1 MSGKEKKL
9 LIDLAEGVLAGSVKD
24 MGRLITLVEYNRP
37 GSIDALK
44 KLHAHSHNAYVIGIT
59 GAPGTGKSTLTD
71 KLSLN
76 ICKRGYSVGVIAIDP
91 SSPFTGG
98 ALLGDRFRMR
108 NSTLE
113 DNIYV
118 RSMGTRGS
126 MGGLSRATSGAIIVL
141 DAFGKD
147 IILVETCGTGQ
158 AEVDVISATDTTVVV
173 CVPGMGDEIQTM
185 KAGVMEIGDIFAANK
200 ADLKNVEKLIDDIE
214 VSLHMGVGAKDWE
227 PPVIKTTATQSK
239 GIDDLVET
247 IFKHRSYLLD
257 SGALKKK
264 KKERIRREIIEIA
277 KNEMVRKFEALKINN
292 QNVSEGLIEKVITRE
307 MDPYTAA
314 EDLLKFIK

>member
-1 MSGKEKKL
+1 MSNREEKL
-9 LIDLAEGVLAGSVKD
+9 LVDLAEGVMAGSVKD
-24 MGRLITLVEYNRP
+24 MGRLITLIEYNRP
-37 GSIDALK
+37 GSIAALK
-44 KLHAHSHNAYVIGIT
+44 KLYYHSHNAYVIGIT
-59 GAPGTGKSTLTD
+59 GAPGTGKSTLVD

-76 ICKRGYSVGVIAIDP
+76 ISRRGHSVGVLAVDP

-98 ALLGDRFRMR
+98 ALLGDRFRMK
-108 NSTLE
+108 NSALE
-113 DNIYV
+113 DNIYI

-126 MGGLSRATSGAIIVL
+126 MGGLSQATSSAIIVL

-158 AEVDVISATDTTVVV
+158 AEVDVVSATDTTVVV
-173 CVPGMGDEIQTM
+173 CVPGMGDEIQAM

-214 VSLHMGVGAKDWE
+214 VTLHMGMGKGGWE
-227 PPVIKTTATQSK
+227 PPVIKTTATQYK

-247 IFKHRSYLLD
+247 IFEHRSYLVR

-264 KKERIRREIIEIA
+264 KQERIRREIIEIA
-277 KNEMVRKFEALKINN
+277 KNKMIRRFGTLTINK
-292 QNVSEGLIEKVITRE
+292 QNVFKGLVEKVMLHKI
-307 MDPYTAA
+307 DPYTAA
-314 EDLLKFIK
+314 EDLLNIEK